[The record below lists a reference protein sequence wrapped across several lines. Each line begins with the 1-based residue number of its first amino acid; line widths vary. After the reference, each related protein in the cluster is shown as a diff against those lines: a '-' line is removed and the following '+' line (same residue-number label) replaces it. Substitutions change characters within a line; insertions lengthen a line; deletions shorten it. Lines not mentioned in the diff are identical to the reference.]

1 VEGENTYQ
9 ALGVAE
15 YDAQMRIQAIK
26 NLERKAR
33 NLGLQIVP
41 TPM

>member
-1 VEGENTYQ
+1 
-9 ALGVAE
+9 
-15 YDAQMRIQAIK
+15 MRMRAIK

-33 NLGLQIVP
+33 KLGLQIVP